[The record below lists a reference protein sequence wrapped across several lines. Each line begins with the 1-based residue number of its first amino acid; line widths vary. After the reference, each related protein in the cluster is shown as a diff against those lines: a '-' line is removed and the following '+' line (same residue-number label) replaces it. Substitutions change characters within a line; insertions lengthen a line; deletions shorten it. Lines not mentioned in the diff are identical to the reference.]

1 MIRRLAPGAL
11 LSLLALLALLACQE
25 EVQVQ
30 LQPAWP
36 ADALAIISVTDQGHL
51 PRLDGPLVLQDDDV
65 LTLTLV
71 DDQARNLE
79 VEVFDPDRLAP
90 NGSVFRDCS
99 FSFSGEGNPVEAPV
113 QRFQLDLLGGAGGGA
128 PPWVRTSTALERPYP
143 LQHQSCRDERGPRCV
158 GVNVTLIPWP
168 NGNQL
173 RGVAALDDQRAVVSG
188 ERLEP
193 PSEEMELALL
203 RGEELELW
211 TFERH
216 GIYGFTDHLSAARG
230 SIWGVGGTS
239 RNGSNVWRLGEDG
252 TPLPHP
258 HIEVRTGLSEIAA
271 CADGAVFLA
280 NANTGLFS
288 LTETSSTPRPD
299 LVDLPR
305 RFYAVGRSR
314 MAVVGDNL
322 ARAIRVFDGRDWLL
336 EWERAPFDGG
346 DLKGL
351 AGDEA
356 QWVVVG
362 SNERVMRRDEEDQTW
377 RVLPKPGL
385 GTADVGPVATLG
397 TDQIVLAG
405 DSVSPLLVWQQG
417 DWCEL
422 EGPERHYRD
431 LSRAPSGR
439 TVYAVGDVGP
449 NPEERRSF
457 ILRIELTE

>member
-1 MIRRLAPGAL
+1 MPLIRRVAPGAL
-11 LSLLALLALLACQE
+11 LWLLACQE
-25 EVQVQ
+25 Q
-30 LQPAWP
+30 LQLQLRPPWA
-36 ADALAIISVTDQGHL
+36 AEAMAIVSVTDQGHL
-51 PRLDGPLVLQDDDV
+51 PRLDGPLVLQDNDV

-71 DDQARNLE
+71 DDQARHLE

-90 NGSVFRDCS
+90 NGSAFQGCS
-99 FSFSGEGNPVEAPV
+99 FSFSGDGNPVEAPV
-113 QRFQLDLLGGAGGGA
+113 QRFQLDLLSGGADGA
-128 PPWVRTSTALERPYP
+128 PQWVRTSTAAERSYP
-143 LQHQSCRDERGPRCV
+143 LLHQSCRDERGPRCE
-158 GVNVTLIPWP
+158 GVTVTLIPWP

-173 RGVAALDDQRAVVSG
+173 QGVAALDDQRAVVSG
-188 ERLEP
+188 ERLDP
-193 PSEEMELALL
+193 PSEEMELAIL
-203 RGEELELW
+203 RGEALELW
-211 TFERH
+211 PFERH
-216 GIYGFTDHLSAARG
+216 GLYGRTQHLSAARG
-230 SIWGVGGTS
+230 SIWGVGGSS
-239 RNGSNVWRLGEDG
+239 RNGSNVWRIGEDG

-258 HIEVRTGLSEIAA
+258 RIDIRAGLSEVAA

-280 NANTGLFS
+280 NASAGLFS
-288 LTETSSTPRPD
+288 LSETSSTPRLD

-305 RFYAVGRSR
+305 RFYAVGRDR
-314 MAVVGDNL
+314 MAVVSDNL
-322 ARAIRVFDGRDWLL
+322 GRSIRVFDGRDWNL
-336 EWERAPFDGG
+336 EWERPPFDGG

-351 AGDEA
+351 AGDED

-362 SNERVMRRDEEDQTW
+362 SNERVMRRDEVDKTW

-417 DWCEL
+417 AWCEL
-422 EGPERHYRD
+422 DVGPERHYRD